1 MVIPLQARDDTEL
14 SGRPVAHVAV
24 GYTSSIGRGQLS
36 DVERIDRA
44 LGQVIREGLNQIR
57 DGITSDEQIPFDLST
72 YEVLARV
79 VDGAPI
85 RVSDLAPNL
94 GLDASTVS
102 RHVFKLGKLG
112 LIERRSDVGDRR
124 VVWLE
129 PSPEGVR
136 VVEGRSRARRAA
148 LRRLLATWTPKDR
161 ESFVVL
167 LEKFFDGLEE
177 ESTKLNGRVR
187 RER

>member
-1 MVIPLQARDDTEL
+1 MPLQTKEATEL
-14 SGRPVAHVAV
+14 LNGRTSQVAV
-24 GYTSSIGRGQLS
+24 EYAPSIGRGELS

-79 VDGAPI
+79 VDGAPL

-112 LIERRSDVGDRR
+112 LIERRADAADRR

-136 VVEGRSRARRAA
+136 IVEGRSRARRAA
-148 LRRLLATWTPKDR
+148 LRRLLATWTQKDR
-161 ESFVVL
+161 EIFVVL

-177 ESTKLNGRVR
+177 ESTKLSS
-187 RER
+187 

>member
-1 MVIPLQARDDTEL
+1 VTPLKTRDG
-14 SGRPVAHVAV
+14 SKVVGRPIAHVADE
-24 GYTSSIGRGQLS
+24 YAPSIGRGQLS

-102 RHVFKLGKLG
+102 RHVFKLGNLG
-112 LIERRSDVGDRR
+112 LIERRADVGDRR

-129 PSPEGVR
+129 PSPQGVR
-136 VVEGRSRARRAA
+136 LVEGRSRARRAA
-148 LRRLLATWTPKDR
+148 LRRLLATWTQKDR

-177 ESTKLNGRVR
+177 ESTKLSS
-187 RER
+187 

>member
-1 MVIPLQARDDTEL
+1 MVIPFVPREGMKPLERRSARVVIEYGQA
-14 SGRPVAHVAV
+14 
-24 GYTSSIGRGQLS
+24 IGPSKLS

-57 DGITSDEQIPFDLST
+57 AGIASDEQIPFDLST

-102 RHVFKLGKLG
+102 RHAFKLAKLG
-112 LIERRSDVGDRR
+112 FIERRTDIGDRR

-129 PSPEGVR
+129 PTSEGERLVA
-136 VVEGRSRARRAA
+136 GRSRARRAA
-148 LRRLLATWTPKDR
+148 LQRLLATWTRGER

-177 ESTKLNGRVR
+177 DSAEVR
-187 RER
+187 G